1 MMLTVISFR
10 ENPRRV
16 CNEVAMIQS
25 NPFYTARSD
34 EEAGLLF
41 YLTNSRISLSEK
53 AL

>member
-1 MMLTVISFR
+1 MILTVISFR

-16 CNEVAMIQS
+16 CNERMVQS

-34 EEAGLLF
+34 EEAGLLL
-41 YLTNSRISLSEK
+41 YLTNNRISLSEK